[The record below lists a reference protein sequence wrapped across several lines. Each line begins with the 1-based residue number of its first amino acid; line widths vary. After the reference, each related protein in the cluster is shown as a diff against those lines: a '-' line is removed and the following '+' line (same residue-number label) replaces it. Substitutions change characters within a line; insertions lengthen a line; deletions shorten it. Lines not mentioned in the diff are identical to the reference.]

1 MNSAHATGLDGA
13 AEFDFLRELVAIESP
28 SLDPVASERVATP
41 IAERLS
47 AAGGKVRLARTEAG
61 TSIVADFAGPGR
73 PLLLVGHTDTVWPVG
88 TVESSLPWSHENG
101 IIRGPGTYDMKSG
114 IVVICA
120 ALQRLGGN
128 PGRAAVR
135 VVLNC
140 DEEVGSPTTG
150 ELMRA
155 QAVDAMAAIG
165 FESPHPDGA
174 LKVGRRGSTRLAVH
188 VRGRGAHAALNPELG
203 ISAIDEIID
212 QLAGIREIADDPL
225 LPSAVLCNVGVI
237 SGGTRANVVPESA
250 RAEIGL
256 RFVDGEA
263 ETRVLSAIRGLT
275 PRRSGA
281 RIEVETLSSRPAW
294 RASDADAA
302 LLAQLSA
309 TAALLGQRLDGRPA
323 AGAGDTNILG
333 SLGVPTVDGFGPLG
347 GGAHASDE
355 HIVAASLHQRIDLL
369 SAVLASP
376 PVQC

>member
-1 MNSAHATGLDGA
+1 MNSAHATSLNGA

-28 SLDPVASERVATP
+28 SFDRAASERVAAP

-47 AAGGKVRLARTEAG
+47 AIGGSVRLVRTEAG
-61 TSIVADFAGPGR
+61 TSIVADFDGPGR

-88 TVESSLPWSHENG
+88 TLESSLPWTHENG

-128 PGRAAVR
+128 PGRAVR

-140 DEEVGSPTTG
+140 DEEVGSPTTS
-150 ELMRA
+150 ELIRA
-155 QAVDAMAAIG
+155 QAADATAAIG

-174 LKVGRRGSTRLAVH
+174 LKVGRRGSTRIAVH
-188 VRGRGAHAALNPELG
+188 AHGRGAHAALNPELG
-203 ISAIDEIID
+203 VSAIDELID
-212 QLAGIREIADDPL
+212 QLARIREIAEDPL
-225 LPSAVLCNVGVI
+225 LPSPVLCNVGVI

-250 RAEIGL
+250 RAEIGF
-256 RFVDGEA
+256 RFVDSAA
-263 ETRVLSAIRGLT
+263 ESRVLSAVRRIT
-275 PRRSGA
+275 ARRSGA
-281 RIEVETLSSRPAW
+281 RLEVETLSSRPAW
-294 RASDADAA
+294 LASDADAA
-302 LLAQLSA
+302 LLAQLA
-309 TAALLGQRLDGRPA
+309 TTAATLGQRLDGRPA

-369 SAVLASP
+369 RAVLATP
-376 PVQC
+376 PAQP

>member
-1 MNSAHATGLDGA
+1 MNSAHAPGLDGA

-28 SLDPVASERVATP
+28 SLDRAASERVAAP

-47 AAGGKVRLARTEAG
+47 AVGGRVRLARTEAG
-61 TSIVADFAGPGR
+61 TSIVADFAGPGH

-88 TVESSLPWSHENG
+88 TLESSLPWSHENG

-120 ALQRLGGN
+120 ALQRLDGN
-128 PGRAAVR
+128 PSRAVR

-150 ELMRA
+150 ELIRA
-155 QAVDAMAAIG
+155 QAADAMAAIG

-188 VRGRGAHAALNPELG
+188 AHGRAAHAALNPELG
-203 ISAIDEIID
+203 VSAIDELID
-212 QLAGIREIADDPL
+212 QLAGIREITEDPL

-256 RFVDGEA
+256 RFVDS
-263 ETRVLSAIRGLT
+263 ETESRVLSAIRGIV
-275 PRRSGA
+275 PRRRSA

-294 RASDADAA
+294 RASAADAA

-333 SLGVPTVDGFGPLG
+333 SVGVPTVDGFGPLG
-347 GGAHASDE
+347 GGAHAIDE

-369 SAVLASP
+369 SAVLATP
-376 PVQC
+376 PVQP